1 MNYECRN
8 LGLGVEGVLSCERNF
23 EEGEKKNTGTPNKF
37 RTRNNGLGSTSFCC
51 FMLRNVY

>member
-1 MNYECRN
+1 MNYECGN